1 MHMTPNLKGLYHL
14 NQLTPEDFQKAWD
27 YFQRAI
33 DLDSDWADPHA
44 GMAVTWMFTGYF
56 GMVPENMSTPKIN
69 LYLDQALELDPNS
82 AFAYYAH
89 YLFCQRRHD
98 EALIQATQGLELDP
112 LILSLYA
119 VVMLDVGDY
128 PSAVEHFEKA
138 LACLEEQYEQG
149 KLDVPYMASNYGGY
163 EHFKSYPGYTEILK
177 KYKLP
182 YPKE

>member
-1 MHMTPNLKGLYHL
+1 MK
-14 NQLTPEDFQKAWD
+14 QLTPEDFQKAWD

-33 DLDSDWADPHA
+33 VLDPDWADPHA

-56 GMVPENMSTPKIN
+56 GIVRENMATPKVK

-82 AFAYYAH
+82 AFAYYAKGVTAVWTEWDWEKGEKAFTRSLELNSNNALCRLHYAH

-98 EALIQATQGLELDP
+98 EALTQANMGLELDPLDP

-128 PSAVEHFEKA
+128 PSAV
-138 LACLEEQYEQG
+138 
-149 KLDVPYMASNYGGY
+149 
-163 EHFKSYPGYTEILK
+163 
-177 KYKLP
+177 
-182 YPKE
+182 